1 MHGLFTPHAPMIL
14 VMNTYDD
21 SNHTKS
27 PIHHTHTKTIPTKT
41 NYLSMCNGNLG
52 DLLPSEP
59 TLT

>member
-1 MHGLFTPHAPMIL
+1 MIL

-21 SNHTKS
+21 SNHKTS
-27 PIHHTHTKTIPTKT
+27 PIKHTHTKTIPTKT